1 MKRGAECGGNAQ
13 ERADACNCNDMH
25 EERERGREM
34 RVMCET
40 ISGGEVIGQH
50 VLDWMGQRREVEE
63 ERRDGNESVGRV
75 QIAAYRASREMEAAK
90 KCV

>member
-1 MKRGAECGGNAQ
+1 MHKSERMHAIATICTKR
-13 ERADACNCNDMH
+13 
-25 EERERGREM
+25 ERERGREM